1 MLPAPKL
8 SETVNL
14 CRFFLLSERCYA
26 FVGKDDMMCYGKVS
40 LCTAYNAVCCCSCF
54 HWWDWAVRGQG
65 VLRGVWDLKFDP
77 TD

>member
-40 LCTAYNAVCCCSCF
+40 LLLHTTLSAV
-54 HWWDWAVRGQG
+54 VRVFIGG
-65 VLRGVWDLKFDP
+65 IGPCVGKGC
-77 TD
+77 